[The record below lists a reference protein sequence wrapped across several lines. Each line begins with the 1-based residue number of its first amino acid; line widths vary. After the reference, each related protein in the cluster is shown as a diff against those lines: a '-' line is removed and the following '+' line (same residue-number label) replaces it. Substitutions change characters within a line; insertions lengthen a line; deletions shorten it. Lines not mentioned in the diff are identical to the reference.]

1 MSGLERAS
9 AAGQRHDASVLLD
22 TTAGLHQ
29 EGHAFV
35 ALLPAVCS
43 AGGGPDAPASKWV
56 LYEND
61 RELGPSHAQHD
72 AIRQVGRGAYSHW
85 QGTLYFSTSDRSDPR
100 TNGRTYRLVPRSLRL
115 AVIGLDGTDPLTLRQ
130 HIAEGR
136 LPNIARLIER
146 SREVE
151 VRTESELFINS
162 FWPCFASGRSVGS
175 HGVHAFRPLRSGTMQ
190 LVETEQQRVAT
201 PFWET
206 AARNGIRTCV
216 LDVPFY
222 GPPAPEK
229 GLELLSY
236 VEWGPHPPARP
247 PGSLSPDLIRHV
259 LTRHGPYPCPI
270 DLSSLPTVQDSADE
284 LALLCIGVRKRA
296 AVVKDLIRMTN
307 PELLVALFPE
317 LHTAGHQWLNRETP
331 GHRRYDP
338 ALVQALGSPTLQVYE
353 AVDRAIGQVIEQL
366 PGDATVLL
374 TCLGGI
380 RVTHGGAYLLHDLLD
395 RLGVCV
401 PPGRADRVEPWSNLP
416 APLRNVLRRCRAA
429 WNTRRQIDSPPGLYF
444 DWSKTRAFALPW
456 AYDGYLRINQRGREP
471 GGIVAKGAEREQLLA
486 EIERAVHALRVAGT
500 DEPAATAVVRAQE
513 KFPGSASCE
522 LPDLMVLWNNARPL
536 DAVESGQAGRIE
548 NRDPAGRSKHA
559 PVGGMFAYGPLIAAG
574 PSVRGVR
581 DFDIAPTVLSLLGLE
596 APRDLDGHAVRELI
610 ASGPSLARTAH
621 AERNDLIARERAT
634 AVSQ

>member
-1 MSGLERAS
+1 MSGIERAS
-9 AAGQRHDASVLLD
+9 AVDRRHDTSVLLE
-22 TTAGLHQ
+22 TTAGLRQ

-35 ALLPAVCS
+35 TRLPAGCG
-43 AGGGPDAPASKWV
+43 AGDAPHAPTGSKWV
-56 LYEND
+56 LYEDD

-85 QGTLYFSTSDRSDPR
+85 QGTLYFSTSDHSDPR

-115 AVIGLDGTDPLTLRQ
+115 AVIGLDGTDPPTMRQ

-136 LPNIARLIER
+136 LPNIARLLAR
-146 SREVE
+146 SRKVE

-162 FWPCFASGRSVGS
+162 FWPCFASGLSVGS

-190 LVETEQQRVAT
+190 LVETEQQRVAP

-206 AARNGIRTCV
+206 AARNGVRTCV

-247 PGSLSPDLIRHV
+247 PGSLAPDLIRHV

-270 DLSSLPTVQDSADE
+270 DLSSLPTIQDSADE
-284 LALLCIGVRKRA
+284 LALLCIGARKRS
-296 AVVKDLIRMTN
+296 AVVGDLIRMAN
-307 PELLVALFPE
+307 PELMVALFPE
-317 LHTAGHQWLNRETP
+317 LHTAGHQWLNKETP
-331 GHRRYDP
+331 GHRRHDP
-338 ALVQALGSPTLQVYE
+338 ALVQALGSPTLQVYD
-353 AVDRAIGQVIEQL
+353 AVDRAIGRVIDEL
-366 PGDATVLL
+366 PPDATVLL
-374 TCLGGI
+374 VCLGGI

-395 RLGVCV
+395 RLGLCV
-401 PPGRADRVEPWSNLP
+401 PPGRADQPGANLEG
-416 APLRNVLRRCRAA
+416 
-429 WNTRRQIDSPPGLYF
+429 IESPPGLYF

-471 GGIVAKGAEREQLLA
+471 GGIVSAGAEREQLLA

-500 DEPAATAVVRAQE
+500 GEPAAKAVVRAQDQ
-513 KFPGSASCE
+513 FPGRASGE
-522 LPDLMVLWNNARPL
+522 LPDLMVLWNNAHPL
-536 DAVESGQAGRIE
+536 DAVESDEVGRIE

-559 PVGGMFAYGPLIAAG
+559 PVGGMFAYGPLIATG
-574 PSVRGVR
+574 PALRGVR
-581 DFDIAPTVLSLLGLE
+581 DFDIAPTILGLLGLE
-596 APRDLDGHAVRELI
+596 VPGGLDGHALGELI
-610 ASGPSLARTAH
+610 AC
-621 AERNDLIARERAT
+621 ERAT
-634 AVSQ
+634 TVSR